1 MKKTMLALC
10 FMAMALTTAANEL
23 QNTNSEKTADV
34 KVTATVVQP
43 LKIETKEVK
52 FGKVAQGST
61 GNTPIDAGYI
71 KIEGQANEKVRVQ
84 FADAANE
91 KWKENINDIKV
102 ELSKGAEETK
112 LTYLPNLDPEL
123 VQPLA
128 LENGEKVLGLSGT
141 LEVPEN
147 ATPGQY
153 EGTLNVKVWYE

>member
-1 MKKTMLALC
+1 MKKTMLVLC
-10 FMAMALTTAANEL
+10 FMAMALTTVANE
-23 QNTNSEKTADV
+23 QSAVEGEVRVTAEVIQKLDV
-34 KVTATVVQP
+34 KTDPVN
-43 LKIETKEVK
+43 
-52 FGKVAQGST
+52 FGKVAQGSKN
-61 GNTPIDAGYI
+61 NTPIEKGTVTI
-71 KIEGQANEKVRVQ
+71 TGHENEKLKIQ
-84 FADAANE
+84 FASGTQKE
-91 KWKENINDIKV
+91 WKDNLSQVKV

-128 LENGEKVLGLSGT
+128 LENGKKVLGLSGT

>member
-10 FMAMALTTAANEL
+10 FMAMALTTVANE
-23 QNTNSEKTADV
+23 QSAVEGEVRVTAEVIQKLDV
-34 KVTATVVQP
+34 KTDPVN
-43 LKIETKEVK
+43 
-52 FGKVAQGST
+52 FGKVAQGSKN
-61 GNTPIDAGYI
+61 NTPIEKGKVTI
-71 KIEGQANEKVRVQ
+71 TGHENEKLKIQ
-84 FADAANE
+84 FASGTQKE
-91 KWKENINDIKV
+91 WKDNLSQVKV